1 MMAGG
6 ENARPRDPLP
16 AARGAAWFMLSLEL
30 LRRQA
35 SRLLFIAILMQ
46 LVLGLVQVPVLGI
59 LVVLSVPG
67 LTAGIL
73 EAFHVTARGGAPSLR
88 LLFLPLATGDR
99 RGRLFALGALVFAVG
114 ILCVSMLLGGAL
126 AGLDEATLLRL
137 QQGDMSALD
146 AAGPAFISRLVAAFA
161 ISVAISGTLT
171 FFSVPLVWFRDLR
184 VWPALSA
191 GLGGL
196 LRHWKALLVLGLV
209 LAAASLPFA
218 LLIGLLLQVASAG
231 GVIAYIATGL
241 VMVLLLLY
249 QLVLFGTQYCSF
261 REIFGFAESVP
272 PATALQ
278 SGDDENDGDD
288 DGQLVA

>member
-1 MMAGG
+1 MTSGAD
-6 ENARPRDPLP
+6 NPRPIDPLP
-16 AARGAAWFMLSLEL
+16 AARGGAWFMESLAL
-30 LRRQA
+30 LRRQT

-73 EAFHVTARGGAPSLR
+73 EAFHVTARGGAPAMR
-88 LLFLPLATGDR
+88 VLFLPLAIGNR
-99 RGRLFALGALVFAVG
+99 RGRLFALGALVFVVG
-114 ILCVSMLLGGAL
+114 IVCVSLLLGGTV
-126 AGLDEATLLRL
+126 AGLDEATLMRL
-137 QQGDMSALD
+137 QQGDMNALAEVD
-146 AAGPAFISRLVAAFA
+146 PLFITRLLAAFA

-171 FFSVPLVWFRDLR
+171 FFSVPLVWFRDR
-184 VWPALSA
+184 PFWPALSA

-218 LLIGLLLQVASAG
+218 LLVGLLLQLAVAG
-231 GVIAYIATGL
+231 GVAAFIATGL
-241 VMVLLLLY
+241 VMVLLLLF
-249 QLVLFGTQYCSF
+249 QLLLFGTQYCAF
-261 REIFGFAESVP
+261 RDIFGFAASAP
-272 PATALQ
+272 PPTAA
-278 SGDDENDGDD
+278 DGG

>member
-1 MMAGG
+1 MTNGS
-6 ENARPRDPLP
+6 ENDRSIGPLP
-16 AARGAAWFMLSLEL
+16 AARGGAWFMESLAL

-73 EAFHVTARGGAPSLR
+73 QAFHVTAHGGAPAMR
-88 LLFLPLATGDR
+88 LLFLPLATGNR

-114 ILCVSMLLGGAL
+114 ILCVSLLLGGVL
-126 AGLDEATLLRL
+126 ANLDEATLLRL
-137 QQGDMSALD
+137 QQGDVNALGEAD
-146 AAGPAFISRLVAAFA
+146 PLFVSRLMAAFVL
-161 ISVAISGTLT
+161 SVAISGTLT
-171 FFSVPLVWFRDLR
+171 FFSVPLVWFRDR
-184 VWPALSA
+184 RIWPALTA
-191 GLGGL
+191 GLAGL

-218 LLIGLLLQVASAG
+218 LLVGLLLQLAAAG
-231 GVIAYIATGL
+231 GVMAYIATGL
-241 VMVLLLLY
+241 VMVLLLFF
-249 QLVLFGTQYCSF
+249 QLLLFGTQYCAF
-261 REIFGFAESVP
+261 RDIFGIVDSAP
-272 PATALQ
+272 PPTPTR
-278 SGDDENDGDD
+278 GD